1 MFSDDPSSL
10 PFRKLPLKCLLQA
23 IKHPD
28 AFLISR
34 AKRCV
39 DVRRN
44 VSFLSCHKQMVY
56 RLRSIH
62 SLNLV
67 ADMTVVIFFRE
78 LCWGAVGRS
87 ANLRADFVSLL
98 RWPGVAQITDLNMEP
113 TKFLV
118 DFQVLN
124 VHVTFRQ
131 HLPQTFILP
140 PETRNLTP
148 QGRHWFQVSG
158 FRYWCTQRLSL
169 DPRPS
174 TLSSVVTRHSP
185 PLPPSPRAPAP

>member
-23 IKHPD
+23 IKHPN

-158 FRYWCTQRLSL
+158 TAALNVYH
-169 DPRPS
+169 S
-174 TLSSVVTRHSP
+174 TLAPQHSHPSSPDTRP
-185 PLPPSPRAPAP
+185 PSSLPPCTGTVK